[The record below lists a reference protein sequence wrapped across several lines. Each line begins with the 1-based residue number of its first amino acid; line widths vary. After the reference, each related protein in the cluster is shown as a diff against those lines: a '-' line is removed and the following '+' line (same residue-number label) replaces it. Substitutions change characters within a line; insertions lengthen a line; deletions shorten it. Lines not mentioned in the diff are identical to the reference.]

1 MLTLLFADGHD
12 YLPIGRSL
20 IQDGALALYWPN
32 SGFSVRFRAHSAIVS
47 FKPFTSGAPLYLKAF
62 LDGKAAKY
70 SVTTGAEKLLFEA
83 LDDGEH
89 TLTLLRV
96 AESITS
102 LYIESI
108 TLLGENA
115 AFLDPP
121 EERQRRIEFFGDSI
135 TCGYGV
141 LAEPSVTGTD
151 ARAIQVTR
159 GGIPT
164 GLISVPL
171 RYMHTP
177 TEVICLRDLEA
188 TVRLITRFAQDLAP
202 DTSFVPGLGGAVT
215 ENAEGKAAGADADAD
230 ADASDASAAP
240 EEA

>member
-1 MLTLLFADGHD
+1 MVAFDVPRHGLPGHRQTK
-12 YLPIGRSL
+12 YGKIVCGAGPVIARGRTSTR
-20 IQDGALALYWPN
+20 G
-32 SGFSVRFRAHSAIVS
+32 VR
-47 FKPFTSGAPLYLKAF
+47 APV
-62 LDGKAAKY
+62 AA
-70 SVTTGAEKLLFEA
+70 
-83 LDDGEH
+83 
-89 TLTLLRV
+89 
-96 AESITS
+96 AESEGIPYQ
-102 LYIESI
+102 LE
-108 TLLGENA
+108 
-115 AFLDPP
+115 
-121 EERQRRIEFFGDSI
+121 
-135 TCGYGV
+135 
-141 LAEPSVTGTD
+141 AEPSVTGTD

-188 TVRLITRFAQDLAP
+188 TVRLIARFAQDLAP